1 VPSGLI
7 DIVPA
12 WGWEKSM
19 KIRSVLLL
27 AVMMLCP
34 ASVSHALDYP
44 KSYVRIIVP
53 YPTGGSAESQART
66 LAEQLSRIWKQ
77 QVIVENKPGAG
88 TTIGATFV
96 AGSAP
101 DGYTLYLAGTS
112 HTVSPSLYS
121 NLKYD
126 PVGSFAPISRVAT
139 SPFILLVN
147 PKLGVNSVS
156 ELIEL
161 ARSKPGKLNY
171 GTSGIGAG
179 PHLSAEMF
187 VAATKIN
194 VTHVPF
200 KGSAPAMTALLGNF
214 VDFAFGD
221 VSALPSVKAGSLKAL
236 AVTSLD
242 RFPELPDVPTFNEA
256 VSKGFEV
263 TNWSSILAPAKTPP
277 EIVAFLN
284 RSISEALATPELK
297 RQLAIQGFEPT
308 PSTPQELHDLLVSEV
323 KKYGE
328 VLRNAGVVP
337 EGQ

>member
-1 VPSGLI
+1 
-7 DIVPA
+7 
-12 WGWEKSM
+12 M
-19 KIRSVLLL
+19 KIRSALLL
-27 AVMMLCP
+27 ALMMLCP
-34 ASVSHALDYP
+34 ASISHALDYP
-44 KSYVRIIVP
+44 NSYVRIIVP

-66 LAEQLSRIWKQ
+66 LAEQLSKIWKQ
-77 QVIVENKPGAG
+77 QVIVENKPGSGAP
-88 TTIGATFV
+88 IGATFV

-112 HTVSPSLYS
+112 HTVSPSLYN

-126 PVGSFAPISRVAT
+126 PVESFAPISRVAT

-297 RQLAIQGFEPT
+297 GQLAIQGFEPT

>member
-1 VPSGLI
+1 M
-7 DIVPA
+7 
-12 WGWEKSM
+12 EKAIM
-19 KIRSVLLL
+19 KPRFALLL
-27 AVMMLCP
+27 AGMMLCV
-34 ASVSHALDYP
+34 ASVAHALDYP

-66 LAEQLSRIWKQ
+66 LAEQLGRMWKQ

-88 TTIGATFV
+88 TTIGAAFV

-126 PVGSFAPISRVAT
+126 PVKSFAPVSRLAT

-147 PKLGVNSVS
+147 PKLGVNSVA

-161 ARSKPGKLNY
+161 AQAKPGKLNY

-187 VAATKIN
+187 QAAAKIN

-200 KGSAPAMTALLGNF
+200 KGSAPAMAALLGNF
-214 VDFAFGD
+214 IDFAFGD
-221 VSALPSVKAGSLKAL
+221 VSAVPSVKAGTLKAL

-242 RFPELPDVPTFNEA
+242 RFADLPDVPTFSET
-256 VSKGFEV
+256 VSRGFEV
-263 TNWSSILAPAKTPP
+263 TNWSCILAPANTPP

-284 RSISEALATPELK
+284 QSISEALATPEVK

-308 PSTPQELHDLLVSEV
+308 PSTPQALRDLMVSEV
-323 KKYGE
+323 KKYAD
-328 VLRNAGVVP
+328 VLKNAGVEP
-337 EGQ
+337 ERQ

>member
-1 VPSGLI
+1 
-7 DIVPA
+7 
-12 WGWEKSM
+12 M
-19 KIRSVLLL
+19 KISSALLL
-27 AVMMLCP
+27 ALMMLCP
-34 ASVSHALDYP
+34 ASVSSALDYP

-66 LAEQLSRIWKQ
+66 LAEQLSKIWKQ

-96 AGSAP
+96 AGSPP

-147 PKLGVNSVS
+147 PKLGVNSVA

-187 VAATKIN
+187 LAATKIN
-194 VTHVPF
+194 VTHVTF

-263 TNWSSILAPAKTPP
+263 TNWSSILAPRDTPP
-277 EIVAFLN
+277 DIVAFLN

-297 RQLAIQGFEPT
+297 RQLAIQGFEAT

>member
-1 VPSGLI
+1 
-7 DIVPA
+7 
-12 WGWEKSM
+12 M
-19 KIRSVLLL
+19 KIRSALLL
-27 AVMMLCP
+27 AVMMLCS
-34 ASVSHALDYP
+34 ASVAHALDYP

-53 YPTGGSAESQART
+53 YAAGGSAESQART
-66 LAEQLSRIWKQ
+66 LAEQLSKIWKQ
-77 QVIVENKPGAG
+77 QVIIENKPGAG
-88 TTIGATFV
+88 TTIGAAFV
-96 AGSAP
+96 ASSEP

-126 PVGSFAPISRVAT
+126 PVKSFAPISRVAT

-147 PKLGVNSVS
+147 PKLGVNSVA

-187 VAATKIN
+187 LAAAKID

-214 VDFAFGD
+214 IDFVFGD
-221 VSALPSVKAGSLKAL
+221 VSSLPSVKAGSLKAL

-242 RFPELPDVPTFNEA
+242 RFAELPDVPTFNET

-263 TNWSSILAPAKTPP
+263 TNWSCILAPDNTPP
-277 EIVAFLN
+277 ELVAFLN
-284 RSISEALATPELK
+284 QSISKALATPEVK
-297 RQLAIQGFEPT
+297 RQFAIQGFEPT
-308 PSTPQELHDLLVSEV
+308 ASTPQALRDLLTSEV
-323 KKYGE
+323 SKYAE
-328 VLRNAGVVP
+328 VLKNAGVEP
-337 EGQ
+337 AR

>member
-1 VPSGLI
+1 MGKRNVKTGS
-7 DIVPA
+7 A
-12 WGWEKSM
+12 W
-19 KIRSVLLL
+19 LL
-27 AVMMLCP
+27 AVMMLCS
-34 ASVSHALDYP
+34 ASVAQALDFP

-53 YPTGGSAESQART
+53 YAAGGSAESQART
-66 LAEQLSRIWKQ
+66 LAEQLGRIWKQ
-77 QVIVENKPGAG
+77 QVIIENKPGAG
-88 TTIGATFV
+88 TTIGAAFV
-96 AGSAP
+96 AGAEP

-126 PVGSFAPISRVAT
+126 PVKSFAPVSRLAT

-147 PKLGVNSVS
+147 PKLGVNSVA

-187 VAATKIN
+187 KAAAKID

-214 VDFAFGD
+214 IDFAFGD
-221 VSALPSVKAGSLKAL
+221 VSSLSTVKAGSLKAL
-236 AVTSLD
+236 AVTSLN
-242 RFPELPDVPTFNEA
+242 RFAELPDVPTFNET

-263 TNWSSILAPAKTPP
+263 TNWSCILAPDNTPP
-277 EIVAFLN
+277 ELVAFLN
-284 RSISEALATPELK
+284 QSISEALATPEVK
-297 RQLAIQGFEPT
+297 RQFALQGFEPSA
-308 PSTPQELHDLLVSEV
+308 STPQALRDLLTSEV
-323 KKYGE
+323 SKYAD
-328 VLRNAGVVP
+328 VLKNAGVEP
-337 EGQ
+337 AR

>member
-1 VPSGLI
+1 MGKRNV
-7 DIVPA
+7 
-12 WGWEKSM
+12 KT
-19 KIRSVLLL
+19 RSALLL
-27 AVMMLCP
+27 AVMMLCS
-34 ASVSHALDYP
+34 ASVVHALDFP

-53 YPTGGSAESQART
+53 YAAGGSAESQART
-66 LAEQLSRIWKQ
+66 LAEQLGKIWKQ
-77 QVIVENKPGAG
+77 QVIIENKPGAG
-88 TTIGATFV
+88 TTIGAAFV
-96 AGSAP
+96 AGAEP

-126 PVGSFAPISRVAT
+126 PVRSFAPVSRLAT

-147 PKLGVNSVS
+147 PKLGVNSVA

-187 VAATKIN
+187 KATAKID

-214 VDFAFGD
+214 IDFAFGD
-221 VSALPSVKAGSLKAL
+221 VSSLSTVKAGSLKAL

-242 RFPELPDVPTFNEA
+242 RFAELPDVPTFNET

-263 TNWSSILAPAKTPP
+263 TNWSCILAPDNTPP
-277 EIVAFLN
+277 ELVAFLN
-284 RSISEALATPELK
+284 QSISEALATPEVK
-297 RQLAIQGFEPT
+297 RQFAIQGFEPT
-308 PSTPQELHDLLVSEV
+308 ASTPQALRDLLTSEV
-323 KKYGE
+323 NKYAE
-328 VLRNAGVVP
+328 VLKNAGVEP
-337 EGQ
+337 AR

>member
-1 VPSGLI
+1 M
-7 DIVPA
+7 
-12 WGWEKSM
+12 EKKIM
-19 KIRSVLLL
+19 KIRSTLLL
-27 AVMMLCP
+27 AVMLLCS
-34 ASVSHALDYP
+34 ASVAQALDYP
-44 KSYVRIIVP
+44 KGYVRIIVP
-53 YPTGGSAESQART
+53 YPSGGSAESQART
-66 LAEQLSRIWKQ
+66 LAEQLSKIWKQ
-77 QVIVENKPGAG
+77 QVIIENKPGAG
-88 TTIGATFV
+88 TTIGAAFV

-126 PVGSFAPISRVAT
+126 PVGSFAPVSRVAT

-147 PKLGVNSVS
+147 PKLGVNSVA

-161 ARSKPGKLNY
+161 ARSKPGGLNY
-171 GTSGIGAG
+171 GTSGVGAG

-187 VAATKIN
+187 LAAAKIN

-214 VDFAFGD
+214 VDFVFGD
-221 VSALPSVKAGSLKAL
+221 VSALPSVQAGSLKAL

-242 RFPELPDVPTFNEA
+242 RFSELPDVPTFNES

-263 TNWSSILAPAKTPP
+263 TNWSCILAPLNTPP

-284 RSISEALATPELK
+284 QSISEALATPEVK
-297 RQLAIQGFEPT
+297 RQFAIQGFEPT
-308 PSTPQELHDLLVSEV
+308 ASTTQALHDLMVSEV
-323 KKYGE
+323 TKYAE
-328 VLRNAGVVP
+328 VLKRAGVEPVR
-337 EGQ
+337 Q

>member
-1 VPSGLI
+1 
-7 DIVPA
+7 
-12 WGWEKSM
+12 M
-19 KIRSVLLL
+19 KTVSAMLL
-27 AVMMLCP
+27 AVMMLGS
-34 ASVSHALDYP
+34 ASASHALDYP

-66 LAEQLSRIWKQ
+66 LAEQLSKIWKQ

-88 TTIGATFV
+88 TTIGAAFV
-96 AGSAP
+96 ASAAP

-112 HTVSPSLYS
+112 HTVSPSLHS

-126 PVGSFAPISRVAT
+126 PVGSFAPVSRVAT

-147 PKLGVNSVS
+147 PKLGVNSVA

-161 ARSKPGKLNY
+161 ARSTPGKLNY

-179 PHLSAEMF
+179 PHLAAEMF
-187 VAATKIN
+187 QAAAKIN

-214 VDFAFGD
+214 IDFAFGD

-242 RFPELPDVPTFNEA
+242 RFPGLPDVPTFNEA

-263 TNWSSILAPAKTPP
+263 TNWSCILAPGNTPP
-277 EIVAFLN
+277 EIVAFIN

-308 PSTPQELHDLLVSEV
+308 ASTPEALHDLLASEV
-323 KKYGE
+323 KKYAE
-328 VLRNAGVVP
+328 VLRKAGVEP
-337 EGQ
+337 EQQ

>member
-1 VPSGLI
+1 
-7 DIVPA
+7 
-12 WGWEKSM
+12 
-19 KIRSVLLL
+19 
-27 AVMMLCP
+27 
-34 ASVSHALDYP
+34 
-44 KSYVRIIVP
+44 
-53 YPTGGSAESQART
+53 
-66 LAEQLSRIWKQ
+66 
-77 QVIVENKPGAG
+77 VIVENKPGAG

-112 HTVSPSLYS
+112 HTVSPSLYN

-126 PVGSFAPISRVAT
+126 PVESFAPISRVAT

-297 RQLAIQGFEPT
+297 GQLAIQGFEPT

>member
-1 VPSGLI
+1 
-7 DIVPA
+7 
-12 WGWEKSM
+12 M
-19 KIRSVLLL
+19 KIRSALLL
-27 AVMMLCP
+27 ALMMLCP
-34 ASVSHALDYP
+34 ASASHALDYP

-66 LAEQLSRIWKQ
+66 LAEQLSKIWKQ
-77 QVIVENKPGAG
+77 QVIIENKPGAG

-112 HTVSPSLYS
+112 HTVSPSLYN

-161 ARSKPGKLNY
+161 ARAKPGKLNY

-297 RQLAIQGFEPT
+297 RQLAIQGFEAT

-328 VLRNAGVVP
+328 VLKNAGVVP

>member
-1 VPSGLI
+1 MGKRNV
-7 DIVPA
+7 
-12 WGWEKSM
+12 KT
-19 KIRSVLLL
+19 RSALLL
-27 AVMMLCP
+27 AVVMLCS
-34 ASVSHALDYP
+34 ASVAHALDFP

-53 YPTGGSAESQART
+53 YAAGGSAESQART
-66 LAEQLSRIWKQ
+66 LAEQLGKIWKQ
-77 QVIVENKPGAG
+77 QVIIENKPGAG
-88 TTIGATFV
+88 TTIGAAFV
-96 AGSAP
+96 AGAEP

-126 PVGSFAPISRVAT
+126 PVKSFAPVSRLAT

-147 PKLGVNSVS
+147 PKLGVNSVA

-187 VAATKIN
+187 KAAAKID

-214 VDFAFGD
+214 IDFAFGD
-221 VSALPSVKAGSLKAL
+221 VSSLSTVKAGSLKAL

-242 RFPELPDVPTFNEA
+242 RFAELPDVPTFNET

-263 TNWSSILAPAKTPP
+263 TNWSCILAPDNTPP
-277 EIVAFLN
+277 ELVAFIN
-284 RSISEALATPELK
+284 QSISEALAAPEVK
-297 RQLAIQGFEPT
+297 RQFAIQGFEPT
-308 PSTPQELHDLLVSEV
+308 ASTPQALRDLLTSEV
-323 KKYGE
+323 SKYAQ
-328 VLRNAGVVP
+328 VLKNAGVEP
-337 EGQ
+337 AR